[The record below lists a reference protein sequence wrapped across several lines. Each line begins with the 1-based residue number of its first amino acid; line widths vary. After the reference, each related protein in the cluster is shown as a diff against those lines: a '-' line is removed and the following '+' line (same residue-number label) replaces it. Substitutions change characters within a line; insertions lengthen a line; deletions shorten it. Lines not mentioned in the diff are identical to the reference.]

1 MVKTHCHKRSMQMSS
16 EVREAV
22 VSQPEDLV
30 AQPQMEPVTPEE
42 RLILRY
48 YRQLDVA
55 DQVFIRRALEAAA
68 WRAAPY

>member
-1 MVKTHCHKRSMQMSS
+1 MSS

-55 DQVFIRRALEAAA
+55 DQVFIRRAMESMV
-68 WRAAPY
+68 RHMVEY

>member
-1 MVKTHCHKRSMQMSS
+1 MST

-22 VSQPEDLV
+22 GEQLAERV
-30 AQPQMEPVTPEE
+30 AQPDREWVTPEE

-55 DQVFIRRALEAAA
+55 DQAFIRRALEAVA